1 MFRLRTLPPV
11 VIIFALAF
19 AVRVAFI
26 FLAGLDRQPLNF
38 GEVDRVAESIISR
51 HVFGNP
57 YALPT
62 GPTAHLA
69 PVYTWLVSLLFR
81 LFGSESLRTVSV
93 LTFNAA
99 CASGQYALLVVFARV
114 CRLSR
119 RVGILAGG
127 VGALVP
133 LRPLVETRGWETSL
147 TAFGLVAVLT
157 LTMVWWRRHPVSAWY
172 SALAGFCWGVLLLE
186 APQMLLVFAAMLA
199 IYVFVVPNSTF
210 LQAAIAILSVSLA
223 ILPWTVR
230 NVRTFGHLFY
240 IRSNFG
246 LELSMSNHDG
256 AGPVYMQEFG
266 AVGAHNF
273 FQQRHPGMNPQEA
286 RLVQQMGEINY
297 HHARLREALQWI
309 ENHPREFARLTALRI
324 FYFWFMPSFPWY
336 KDFILFPLVIVGMI
350 GLVRLFW
357 VEPLA
362 AWLLTACWVAFPPV
376 YYFIFL
382 DSRYRYPLDWTFLF
396 LASFLFFELQKT
408 AFVGRPTLS
417 SIKPHHSR

>member
-99 CASGQYALLVVFARV
+99 CASGQYALLVVFAMV

-273 FQQRHPGMNPQEA
+273 F
-286 RLVQQMGEINY
+286 
-297 HHARLREALQWI
+297 
-309 ENHPREFARLTALRI
+309 
-324 FYFWFMPSFPWY
+324 
-336 KDFILFPLVIVGMI
+336 
-350 GLVRLFW
+350 
-357 VEPLA
+357 
-362 AWLLTACWVAFPPV
+362 
-376 YYFIFL
+376 
-382 DSRYRYPLDWTFLF
+382 
-396 LASFLFFELQKT
+396 
-408 AFVGRPTLS
+408 
-417 SIKPHHSR
+417 